1 MDMWDFIK
9 NTIKKDT
16 IKKMK
21 FLATDQDKIADK
33 GFESRIYKELVQL
46 SNKKH
51 QFSFL
56 NRQKIWTG
64 MSQKQI
70 YEGQKAH
77 EKMLNLVIK
86 EMQFRT
92 TMKYPLG

>member
-1 MDMWDFIK
+1 MDIWDFIK

-46 SNKKH
+46 SNKKTSI
-51 QFSFL
+51 QFF
-56 NRQKIWTG
+56 
-64 MSQKQI
+64 KQAKDLDKNVA
-70 YEGQKAH
+70 KAD
-77 EKMLNLVIK
+77 I
-86 EMQFRT
+86 
-92 TMKYPLG
+92 